1 MLASALVSPDEYML
15 VTSMFMAAEARCW
28 GDMVASSL
36 ATVASSSVERSKTTF
51 MLSKVPVTLRPM
63 SK

>member
-1 MLASALVSPDEYML
+1 MLASALVSSDEYML

-36 ATVASSSVERSKTTF
+36 ATSSVERSKTTF